1 MQLNLS
7 SFSKS
12 KNILR
17 QLQTTYRTTF
27 FFEPNRQF
35 FCCQHANA
43 CSRVYLRKVYKIWA
57 LYRVGNRVQTTLF
70 YMQDEL
76 KHFQKNHSRNY
87 DYEIEN

>member
-27 FFEPNRQF
+27 FFNPTDNSSVANMRMRVHVYTCAKFTKSGRYIVLGIVFKQHF
-35 FCCQHANA
+35 FTGKMN
-43 CSRVYLRKVYKIWA
+43 
-57 LYRVGNRVQTTLF
+57 
-70 YMQDEL
+70 
-76 KHFQKNHSRNY
+76 
-87 DYEIEN
+87 